1 MNTYSVEKL
10 VRLSKEVWG
19 EAAADYLGAR
29 LEGVITISQLKVL
42 IEDLEAKQ

>member
-1 MNTYSVEKL
+1 VNSYSIEKL

-19 EAAADYLGAR
+19 AAAPDYLGAR
-29 LEGVITISQLKVL
+29 LESLITVSQLKVL

>member
-1 MNTYSVEKL
+1 MNTYSIEKL

-19 EAAADYLGAR
+19 EAAADYLGSR
-29 LEGVITISQLKVL
+29 LESVITVSQLKVL

>member
-29 LEGVITISQLKVL
+29 LESVITVSQLKVL

>member
-1 MNTYSVEKL
+1 MNTYSIDKL

-19 EAAADYLGAR
+19 EGAADYLGAR
-29 LEGVITISQLKVL
+29 LESVITVSQLKVL

>member
-1 MNTYSVEKL
+1 MNTYSVDKL

-19 EAAADYLGAR
+19 DAAPDYLGAR
-29 LEGVITISQLKVL
+29 LESLITFSQLKVL